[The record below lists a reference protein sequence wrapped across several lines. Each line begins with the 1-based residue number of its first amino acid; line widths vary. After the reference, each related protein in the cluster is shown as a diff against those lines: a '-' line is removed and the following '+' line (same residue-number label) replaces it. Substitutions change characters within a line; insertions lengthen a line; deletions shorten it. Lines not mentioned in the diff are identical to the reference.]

1 MAFLLELGSLNMLMN
16 LGKLLIFCVI
26 WFIPSS
32 LLAQQTLKGR
42 VLAADTKQ
50 PIHLANVFLSNTS
63 IGTVTNAEGY
73 FTIEHFPQGRYDVVV
88 SCIGYESFVTTIQSA
103 QLPKTI
109 DINLVPKV
117 NILQEVIVEPYEKNG
132 WDKYGRFFLD
142 NFVGTSALAKECKLK
157 NPETIRFRYNKKEN
171 ILRAFADEPIILENK
186 ALGYILKYDLK
197 TFEYNYSTR
206 IFYFQGYPLFE
217 EMETGRKRLQERWE
231 NRRAD
236 AYYGSLMH
244 FMRSLFRNQLI
255 QEGFETRKLIKISEE
270 EKKRVRTLYNKRAYT
285 NGVGNI
291 VVNDSILGQGN
302 ADSAAYYRKVMRQPE
317 KMNVLIDKVLP
328 GDSIAFAIDSL
339 TAGLYFEDHLQ
350 VIYLYKQVPD
360 EYVQANGLSIRA
372 KSPVVSEIFLT
383 RKNTIAVLSNGS
395 YYEGI
400 DLISSGYWGWWEK
413 LATMLPYDYKPP
425 PRKK

>member
-1 MAFLLELGSLNMLMN
+1 MN
-16 LGKLLIFCVI
+16 LGKLLIFFAI
-26 WFIPSS
+26 WLIPSS
-32 LLAQQTLKGR
+32 ILAQQTLKGR

-132 WDKYGRFFLD
+132 WDKYGKFFLD
-142 NFVGTSALAKECKLK
+142 NFVGTSAFAKECKLK

-270 EKKRVRTLYNKRAYT
+270 EKKRIRTLYNKRAYT

-360 EYVQANGLSIRA
+360 EYVQANGLSVRA

>member
-1 MAFLLELGSLNMLMN
+1 MN
-16 LGKLLIFCVI
+16 LGKLLIFFAI
-26 WFIPSS
+26 WLIPSS
-32 LLAQQTLKGR
+32 ILAQQTLKGR

-109 DINLVPKV
+109 DVNLVPKV

-132 WDKYGRFFLD
+132 WDKYGKFFLD
-142 NFVGTSALAKECKLK
+142 NFVGTSAFAKECKLK

-360 EYVQANGLSIRA
+360 EYVQANGLSVRA

>member
-1 MAFLLELGSLNMLMN
+1 MN
-16 LGKLLIFCVI
+16 LGKLLIFFAI
-26 WFIPSS
+26 WLIPSS
-32 LLAQQTLKGR
+32 ILAQQTLKGR

-132 WDKYGRFFLD
+132 WDKYGKFFLD
-142 NFVGTSALAKECKLK
+142 NFVGTSAFAKECKLK

-360 EYVQANGLSIRA
+360 EYVQANGLSVRA